1 MTTEQQQPSAAT
13 IAKIRTASAA
23 PIEVRHSNAAEQWA
37 TSTERAIVFS
47 VVNPNPDFEA
57 EHAAWEARKAEHE
70 SAPVDEGADRAPF
83 DEPEPTDTIQVDY
96 TMPAKPN
103 AGLSL
108 IYLRRAREN
117 QDLAMSWL
125 LELALGAEG
134 YDAFANELAGYD
146 DPDEAQLVMN
156 SVMARIQRIAMGGL
170 EGKA

>member
-1 MTTEQQQPSAAT
+1 MTTDQQPSAAT

-37 TSTERAIVFS
+37 LSEERAVVFS
-47 VVNPNPDFEA
+47 VVNPNP
-57 EHAAWEARKAEHE
+57 EHAAWLERKAQHE
-70 SAPVDEGADRAPF
+70 AAPVDEGVERAPF
-83 DEPEPTDTIQVDY
+83 DEVEPPENVQTDY
-96 TMPAKPN
+96 SMPAKPN

-134 YDAFANELAGYD
+134 YDAFANELAGYESAE
-146 DPDEAQLVMN
+146 EAQLVMN

-170 EGKA
+170 EGKV

>member
-1 MTTEQQQPSAAT
+1 MTEQQQPSAAT

-23 PIEVRHSNAAEQWA
+23 PIEVRHSDAAEQWA
-37 TSTERAIVFS
+37 TSPERAVVFS
-47 VVNPNPDFEA
+47 VVNANPRAGQPVEGATKPEDWDD
-57 EHAAWEARKAEHE
+57 AANGEWV
-70 SAPVDEGADRAPF
+70 APV
-83 DEPEPTDTIQVDY
+83 EPDTIQVDY

-146 DPDEAQLVMN
+146 DPEEAQLVMN

-170 EGKA
+170 EGKVSASK